1 MKMKKYDAVV
11 FIGRFQ
17 PLHNAHLEIIKQAA
31 ELANHIIIIVG
42 SANQPRTF
50 KNPFSFEER
59 KYLIEKS
66 LEGFNTSFSIH
77 PNQDSIYND
86 DAWAVRVQNIV
97 NEVNPFE
104 SSKIGIIGHKKDE
117 SSFYLD
123 MFPQWDL
130 IEVPLIEELNAS
142 QIRQLYFQE
151 DWNPNFIKSVVSSS
165 VLDYLIEFS
174 KTDEYDQILREIE
187 FVEKYKS
194 QYASFPYP
202 PTFVTVDAIVV
213 QSGHIL
219 MIRRRAEPGKGLLAL
234 PGGFLDAL
242 SDKSLEDAMIRE
254 LREET
259 CLKVPTPVLRGNIVE
274 TKVFDAIQRS
284 TRGRTITHAF
294 YIKLPNGELPKV
306 KRGSDAASAKWIPIS
321 KVNPSECYED
331 HYEII
336 NYFTGV

>member
-1 MKMKKYDAVV
+1 MTKKYDAIV

-17 PLHNAHLEIIKQAA
+17 PLHNAHVEIIRKAA
-31 ELANHIIIIVG
+31 ELADKVIVVVG

-50 KNPFSFEER
+50 KNPFSYGER
-59 KYLIEKS
+59 EYLI
-66 LEGFNTSFSIH
+66 
-77 PNQDSIYND
+77 QDTYEFGKPLIVESNYDTIYND

-97 NEVNPFE
+97 AKHTTEN
-104 SSKIGIIGHKKDE
+104 SKVAIIGHKKDE

-123 MFPQWDL
+123 MFPQWEL
-130 IEVPLIEELNAS
+130 VEVELIEELSAS
-142 QIRQLYFQE
+142 QIRELYFRK
-151 DWNPNFIKSVVSSS
+151 DFNPNFIRGVVPEN
-165 VLDYLIEFS
+165 VLKYLNKFSQTPDYQ
-174 KTDEYDQILREIE
+174 QILREIE

-202 PTFVTVDAIVV
+202 PTFVTVDAVV
-213 QSGHIL
+213 IQSGHIL
-219 MIRRRAEPGKGLLAL
+219 MIRRRAEPGRGLLAL
-234 PGGFLDAL
+234 PGGFLDAN

-259 CLKVPTPVLRGNIVE
+259 CLKVPGPVLRGNIHEV
-274 TKVFDAIQRS
+274 KVFDAIERS

-294 YIKLPNGELPKV
+294 CIKLPNGELPKV
-306 KRGSDAASAKWIPIS
+306 KSGTDAASAKWIPIS
-321 KVNPSECYED
+321 KIDSSQCFED

>member
-1 MKMKKYDAVV
+1 
-11 FIGRFQ
+11 
-17 PLHNAHLEIIKQAA
+17 LSIIQSAA
-31 ELANHIIIIVG
+31 ELAEKVIVVVG

-59 KYLIEKS
+59 ENLIQDTLMG
-66 LEGFNTSFSIH
+66 LETELIIESNYDT
-77 PNQDSIYND
+77 IYND
-86 DAWAVRVQNIV
+86 DSWAVRVQNIV
-97 NEVNPFE
+97 NNHANED
-104 SSKIGIIGHKKDE
+104 SKIGIIGHKKDE

-123 MFPQWDL
+123 MFPQWEL
-130 IEVPLIEELNAS
+130 FEVDLIEELSAS
-142 QIRQLYFQE
+142 QIRQLYFKE
-151 DWNPNFIKSVVSSS
+151 DFNPNFIKGVVPSN
-165 VLDYLIEFS
+165 VLEYLLDFA
-174 KTDEYDQILREIE
+174 KTDEYEQILREIE

-202 PTFVTVDAIVV
+202 PTFVTVDAVVV

-242 SDKSLEDAMIRE
+242 SDKTLEDAMIRE

-294 YIKLPNGELPKV
+294 HIKLPNGELPKV

>member
-1 MKMKKYDAVV
+1 MTKKYDAIV

-17 PLHNAHLEIIKQAA
+17 PFHNAHLSIIQSAA
-31 ELANHIIIIVG
+31 ELAEKVIVVVG

-59 KYLIEKS
+59 ENLIQDTLMG
-66 LEGFNTSFSIH
+66 LETELIIESNYDT
-77 PNQDSIYND
+77 IYND
-86 DAWAVRVQNIV
+86 DSWAVRVQNIV
-97 NEVNPFE
+97 NNHTNEY
-104 SSKIGIIGHKKDE
+104 SKIGIIGHKKDE

-123 MFPQWDL
+123 MFPQWEL
-130 IEVPLIEELNAS
+130 IEVDLIEELSAS
-142 QIRQLYFQE
+142 QIRQLYFKE
-151 DWNPNFIKSVVSSS
+151 DFNPNFIKGVVPSN
-165 VLDYLIEFS
+165 VLEYLLDFA
-174 KTDEYDQILREIE
+174 KTDEYEQILREIE

-202 PTFVTVDAIVV
+202 PTFVTVDAVVV

-242 SDKSLEDAMIRE
+242 SDKTLEDAMIRE
-254 LREET
+254 LKEET
-259 CLKVPTPVLRGNIVE
+259 CLKVPTPVIRGNIVE

-294 YIKLPNGELPKV
+294 HIKLPNGELPKV

>member
-1 MKMKKYDAVV
+1 MTKKYDVIV

-17 PLHNAHLEIIKQAA
+17 PFHNAHLEIIKKAA
-31 ELANHIIIIVG
+31 ELAEHICIIVG

-59 KYLIEKS
+59 EELIQKT
-66 LEGFNTSFSIH
+66 LLTLDVGLSIY
-77 PNQDSIYND
+77 PNQDTIYND
-86 DAWAVRVQNIV
+86 DAWAARVQTIV
-97 NEVNPFE
+97 NKIAPDE

-123 MFPQWDL
+123 MFPQWHL
-130 IEVPLIEELNAS
+130 IEVPLIEELSAS
-142 QIRQLYFQE
+142 QIRQLYFKQ
-151 DWNPNFIKSVVSSS
+151 DFNSNFIKNVIPEE
-165 VLDYLIEFS
+165 VLQFLNEFS
-174 KTDEYDQILREIE
+174 KTEDYQQILREID

-202 PTFVTVDAIVV
+202 PTFVTVDAVVV

-254 LREET
+254 VREET
-259 CLKVPTPVLRGNIVE
+259 QLKVPSPVLRGSVVE
-274 TKVFDAIQRS
+274 MKVFDAIERS

-294 YIKLPNGELPKV
+294 HIKLPNGELPKV
-306 KRGSDAASAKWIPIS
+306 KGGSDATSAKWIPIS
-321 KVNPSECYED
+321 EISPCECYED

>member
-1 MKMKKYDAVV
+1 MTKKYDAIV

-17 PLHNAHLEIIKQAA
+17 PLHNAHVEIIRKAA
-31 ELANHIIIIVG
+31 ELADKVIVVVG

-50 KNPFSFEER
+50 KNPFSYGER
-59 KYLIEKS
+59 EYLI
-66 LEGFNTSFSIH
+66 
-77 PNQDSIYND
+77 QDTYEFGKPLIVASNYDTIYND

-97 NEVNPFE
+97 AKHTTEN
-104 SSKIGIIGHKKDE
+104 SKVAIIGHKKDE

-123 MFPQWDL
+123 MFPQWEL
-130 IEVPLIEELNAS
+130 VEVELIEELSAS
-142 QIRQLYFQE
+142 QIRELYFRK
-151 DWNPNFIKSVVSSS
+151 DFNPNFIRGVVPEN
-165 VLDYLIEFS
+165 VLKYLNKFSQTPDYQ
-174 KTDEYDQILREIE
+174 QILREIE

-202 PTFVTVDAIVV
+202 PTFVTVDAVV
-213 QSGHIL
+213 IQSGHIL
-219 MIRRRAEPGKGLLAL
+219 MIRRRAEPGRSLLAL
-234 PGGFLDAL
+234 PGGFLDAS

-259 CLKVPTPVLRGNIVE
+259 CLKVPGPVLRGNIHEV
-274 TKVFDAIQRS
+274 KVFDAIERS

-294 YIKLPNGELPKV
+294 CIKLPNGELPKV
-306 KRGSDAASAKWIPIS
+306 KSGTDAASAKWIPIS
-321 KVNPSECYED
+321 KIDSSQCFED

>member
-1 MKMKKYDAVV
+1 MTKKYDVIV

-17 PLHNAHLEIIKQAA
+17 PFHNAHLEIIKRAM
-31 ELANHIIIIVG
+31 ELAEQTVIIVG

-50 KNPFSFEER
+50 KNPFTYDER
-59 KYLIEKS
+59 ERVIQDTLMS
-66 LEGFNTSFSIH
+66 LDAKFSIH
-77 PNQDSIYND
+77 PNHDTIYND
-86 DAWAVRVQNIV
+86 DAWAARVQSIV
-97 NEVNPFE
+97 NEVNLDNSE
-104 SSKIGIIGHKKDE
+104 NIGIIGHKKDE

-123 MFPQWDL
+123 MFPQWEL
-130 IEVPLIEELNAS
+130 VEVPLIEELSAT
-142 QIRQLYFQE
+142 QIRKLYFTE
-151 DWNPNFIKSVVSSS
+151 NFNPNFIKNVVPYY
-165 VLDYLIEFS
+165 VLVDLLGFAKTEDYN
-174 KTDEYDQILREIE
+174 QILREID

-202 PTFVTVDAIVV
+202 PTFVTVDGVVV
-213 QSGHIL
+213 QSGHVL

-242 SDKSLEDAMIRE
+242 SDKSLEDAVIRE

-259 CLKVPTPVLRGNIVE
+259 NLKVPSPVLRGNIVE
-274 TKVFDAIQRS
+274 HKVFDALERS

-294 YIKLPNGELPKV
+294 HIKLPNGELPKI
-306 KRGSDAASAKWIPIS
+306 KGGSDAASAKWIPIS
-321 KVNPSECYED
+321 KINPSECFED

>member
-1 MKMKKYDAVV
+1 
-11 FIGRFQ
+11 
-17 PLHNAHLEIIKQAA
+17 
-31 ELANHIIIIVG
+31 
-42 SANQPRTF
+42 
-50 KNPFSFEER
+50 
-59 KYLIEKS
+59 
-66 LEGFNTSFSIH
+66 
-77 PNQDSIYND
+77 
-86 DAWAVRVQNIV
+86 
-97 NEVNPFE
+97 
-104 SSKIGIIGHKKDE
+104 
-117 SSFYLD
+117 
-123 MFPQWDL
+123 
-130 IEVPLIEELNAS
+130 
-142 QIRQLYFQE
+142 
-151 DWNPNFIKSVVSSS
+151 
-165 VLDYLIEFS
+165 
-174 KTDEYDQILREIE
+174 
-187 FVEKYKS
+187 
-194 QYASFPYP
+194 
-202 PTFVTVDAIVV
+202 VTVDAVVV

-242 SDKSLEDAMIRE
+242 SDKTLEDAMIRE

-294 YIKLPNGELPKV
+294 HIKLPNGELPKV

>member
-1 MKMKKYDAVV
+1 MTKKYDAIV

-17 PLHNAHLEIIKQAA
+17 PFHNAHLSIIQSAA
-31 ELANHIIIIVG
+31 ELAEKVIVVVG

-59 KYLIEKS
+59 ENLIQDTLMG
-66 LEGFNTSFSIH
+66 LETELIIESNYDT
-77 PNQDSIYND
+77 IYND
-86 DAWAVRVQNIV
+86 DSWAVRVQNIV
-97 NEVNPFE
+97 NNHTNED
-104 SSKIGIIGHKKDE
+104 SKIGIIGHKKDE

-123 MFPQWDL
+123 MFPQWEL
-130 IEVPLIEELNAS
+130 IEVDLIEELSAS
-142 QIRQLYFQE
+142 QIRQLYFKE
-151 DWNPNFIKSVVSSS
+151 DFNPNFIKGVVPSN
-165 VLDYLIEFS
+165 VLEYLLDFA
-174 KTDEYDQILREIE
+174 KTDEYEQILREIE

-202 PTFVTVDAIVV
+202 PTFVTVDAVVV

-242 SDKSLEDAMIRE
+242 SDKTLEDAMIRE

-294 YIKLPNGELPKV
+294 HIKLPNGELPKV

>member
-1 MKMKKYDAVV
+1 MTRKYNAIV
-11 FIGRFQ
+11 FNGRFQ
-17 PLHNAHLEIIKQAA
+17 PLHNAHVEIIQKAA
-31 ELANHIIIIVG
+31 ELAEKVIVVVG

-59 KYLIEKS
+59 EYLIQNIFMG
-66 LEGFNTSFSIH
+66 LETELIIE
-77 PNQDSIYND
+77 PNYDTIYND
-86 DAWAVRVQNIV
+86 NAWVLRVQNIV
-97 NEVNPFE
+97 AQHTTED
-104 SSKIGIIGHKKDE
+104 SKVAIIGHKKDE

-123 MFPQWDL
+123 MFPQWEL
-130 IEVPLIEELNAS
+130 VEVDLIEELSAS
-142 QIRQLYFQE
+142 QIRELYFKK
-151 DWNPNFIKSVVSSS
+151 DFNPNFIRSVVPEN
-165 VLDYLIEFS
+165 VLQYLENFAN
-174 KTDEYDQILREIE
+174 TEEYQQILREID

-202 PTFVTVDAIVV
+202 PTFVTVDAVVV

-234 PGGFLDAL
+234 PGGFLDANT
-242 SDKSLEDAMIRE
+242 DKTLEDAMIRE
-254 LREET
+254 VREET
-259 CLKVPTPVLRGNIVE
+259 GLKVPTPVLRGNIAE

-294 YIKLPNGELPKV
+294 HINLPNGELPKV
-306 KRGSDAASAKWIPIS
+306 KGGSDATSAKWIPIS
-321 KVNPSECYED
+321 KINSNECFED

>member
-1 MKMKKYDAVV
+1 MTKKYDAIV

-17 PLHNAHLEIIKQAA
+17 PFHNAHLSIIQSAA
-31 ELANHIIIIVG
+31 ELAEKVIVVVG

-59 KYLIEKS
+59 ESLIQDTLMG
-66 LEGFNTSFSIH
+66 LETELIIESNYDT
-77 PNQDSIYND
+77 IYND
-86 DAWAVRVQNIV
+86 DSWAVRVQNIV
-97 NEVNPFE
+97 NNHTNED
-104 SSKIGIIGHKKDE
+104 SKIGIIGHKKDE

-123 MFPQWDL
+123 MFPQWEL
-130 IEVPLIEELNAS
+130 IEVDLIEELSAS
-142 QIRQLYFQE
+142 QIRQLYFKE
-151 DWNPNFIKSVVSSS
+151 DFNPNFIKGVVPSN
-165 VLDYLIEFS
+165 VLEYLLDFA
-174 KTDEYDQILREIE
+174 KTDEYEQILREIE

-202 PTFVTVDAIVV
+202 PTFVTVDAVVV

-242 SDKSLEDAMIRE
+242 SDKTLEDAMIRE

-294 YIKLPNGELPKV
+294 HIKLPNGELPKV

>member
-1 MKMKKYDAVV
+1 MTKKYDAIV

-17 PLHNAHLEIIKQAA
+17 PFHNAHLSIIQSAA
-31 ELANHIIIIVG
+31 ELAEKVIVVVG

-59 KYLIEKS
+59 ENLIQDTLMG
-66 LEGFNTSFSIH
+66 LETELIIESNYDT
-77 PNQDSIYND
+77 IYND
-86 DAWAVRVQNIV
+86 DSWAARVQNIV
-97 NEVNPFE
+97 NNHTNED
-104 SSKIGIIGHKKDE
+104 SKIGIIGHKKDE

-123 MFPQWDL
+123 MFPQWEL
-130 IEVPLIEELNAS
+130 IEVDLIEELSAS
-142 QIRQLYFQE
+142 QIRQLYFKE
-151 DWNPNFIKSVVSSS
+151 DFNPNFIKGVVPSN
-165 VLDYLIEFS
+165 VLEYLLDFA
-174 KTDEYDQILREIE
+174 KTDEYEQILREIE

-202 PTFVTVDAIVV
+202 PTFVTVDAVVV

-242 SDKSLEDAMIRE
+242 SDKTLEDAMIRE

-294 YIKLPNGELPKV
+294 HIKLPNGELPKV

>member
-1 MKMKKYDAVV
+1 MTKKYDAIV

-17 PLHNAHLEIIKQAA
+17 PFHNAHLSIIQSAA
-31 ELANHIIIIVG
+31 ELAEKVIVVVG

-59 KYLIEKS
+59 ENLIQDTLMG
-66 LEGFNTSFSIH
+66 LETELIIESNYDT
-77 PNQDSIYND
+77 IYND
-86 DAWAVRVQNIV
+86 DSWVVRVQNIV
-97 NEVNPFE
+97 NNHTNED
-104 SSKIGIIGHKKDE
+104 SKIGIIGHKKDE

-123 MFPQWDL
+123 MFPQWEL
-130 IEVPLIEELNAS
+130 IEVDLIEELSAS
-142 QIRQLYFQE
+142 QIRQLYFKE
-151 DWNPNFIKSVVSSS
+151 NFNPNFIKGVVPSN
-165 VLDYLIEFS
+165 VLGYLLDFV
-174 KTDEYDQILREIE
+174 KTDEYEQILREIE

-202 PTFVTVDAIVV
+202 PTFVTVDAVVV

-242 SDKSLEDAMIRE
+242 SDKTLEDAMIRE

-259 CLKVPTPVLRGNIVE
+259 CIKVPTPVLRGNIVE

-294 YIKLPNGELPKV
+294 HIKLPNGELPKV

>member
-1 MKMKKYDAVV
+1 MTKKYDAII

-17 PLHNAHLEIIKQAA
+17 PIHNAHVEIIRKAS
-31 ELANHIIIIVG
+31 ELTDKVIVVVG

-50 KNPFSFEER
+50 KNPFSYEER
-59 KYLIEKS
+59 ENLIQETLMT
-66 LEGFNTSFSIH
+66 LETELIVE
-77 PNQDSIYND
+77 PNYDTIYND

-97 NEVNPFE
+97 AKHTTED
-104 SSKIGIIGHKKDE
+104 SKVAIIGHKKDVT
-117 SSFYLD
+117 SFYLD

-130 IEVPLIEELNAS
+130 IEVDLIEELSAS
-142 QIRQLYFQE
+142 QIRQLYFRE
-151 DWNPNFIKSVVSSS
+151 DYNPNFIRSVVHQN
-165 VLDYLIEFS
+165 VLEYLNKFA
-174 KTDEYDQILREIE
+174 KTEEYKQILQEIE

-202 PTFVTVDAIVV
+202 PTFVTVDAVVV

-219 MIRRRAEPGKGLLAL
+219 MIRRRAEPGRGLLAL
-234 PGGFLDAL
+234 PGGFLDAYG
-242 SDKSLEDAMIRE
+242 DRTLEDAMLRE

-259 CLKVPTPVLRGNIVE
+259 GLKVPAPVLRGNIVE
-274 TKVFDAIQRS
+274 TKVFDAIERS

-294 YIKLPNGELPKV
+294 LIKLPNGELPRIKA
-306 KRGSDAASAKWIPIS
+306 GSDASSAKWIPIS
-321 KVNPSECYED
+321 QVNPSECYED